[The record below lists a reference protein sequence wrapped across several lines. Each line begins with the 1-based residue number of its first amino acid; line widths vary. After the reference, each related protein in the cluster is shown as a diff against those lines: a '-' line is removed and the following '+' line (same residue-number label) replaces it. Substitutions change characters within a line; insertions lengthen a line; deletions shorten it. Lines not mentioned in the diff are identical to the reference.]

1 MAYASQKLSN
11 NRDQMGYITRFA
23 LRRDCLEGDGR
34 DGAQGEEERGG
45 GDLRGGQGTTGIAN
59 NAGVRSADRGRR
71 AGGRGG
77 SGGDRDTAG
86 GGGSGGFDDKAIM
99 TTCVSLIRY
108 QHRILTGTDVV
119 PASALRA
126 AEDEA
131 SAVEE
136 AATEEEEPA
145 MHEVSLPAFTVICV
159 MTRD

>member
-1 MAYASQKLSN
+1 M
-11 NRDQMGYITRFA
+11 
-23 LRRDCLEGDGR
+23 
-34 DGAQGEEERGG
+34 
-45 GDLRGGQGTTGIAN
+45 
-59 NAGVRSADRGRR
+59 
-71 AGGRGG
+71 
-77 SGGDRDTAG
+77 
-86 GGGSGGFDDKAIM
+86 
-99 TTCVSLIRY
+99 
-108 QHRILTGTDVV
+108 V